1 MASALTALKNATVV
15 FTVADAGTT
24 VDPDTGNVL
33 ANTTTLS
40 YELFLRKGA
49 SVGEGANSTLTKSYP
64 GVDTVVAA
72 YEGYCIAPQAL
83 DPRITEGTTGTL
95 VFAGQPPEDC
105 KVLDLRFKYG
115 TTGLLGSTL
124 QQVLGDKIRLSR
136 YWQQ

>member
-33 ANTTTLS
+33 ANTATLS
-40 YELFLRKGA
+40 YDLYLRKSG
-49 SVGEGANSTLTKSYP
+49 NSERNQP
-64 GVDTVVAA
+64 GVDVISCT

-83 DPRITEGTTGTL
+83 DPRIRQGTTATL
-95 VFAGQPPEDC
+95 TFSADTPEACVVD
-105 KVLDLRFKYG
+105 DLRFSYG

>member
-33 ANTTTLS
+33 ANTATLS
-40 YELFLRKGA
+40 YDLYLRKSGD
-49 SVGEGANSTLTKSYP
+49 SQRGVRGNTERNQP
-64 GVDTVVAA
+64 GVDVISCT

-83 DPRITEGTTGTL
+83 DPRIRQGTTATL
-95 VFAGQPPEDC
+95 TFSADAPEACVVD
-105 KVLDLRFKYG
+105 DLRFSYG
-115 TTGLLGSTL
+115 TTGLLGSTM